1 MKKLLVTTAIC
12 LIGAASVMAQGRI
25 NFNNSGGTAGTPI
38 RISGNEDGSASVILG
53 TTSTAQFGI
62 GPASTQ
68 VRLFAGL
75 TSTSL
80 SPVLVGTGLTEFVL
94 NTASGIASAQGS
106 FSGGSSLALAGFDG
120 SAPVFLQFT
129 ATSQNGAYRGV
140 SPIIQVAL
148 ATGAAPSTIVFV
160 AGATGTASTWNGITM
175 TPVPE
180 PSSMALAGLG
190 AAALVL
196 FRRRK

>member
-25 NFNNSGGTAGTPI
+25 SFNNAGGTAGTPI
-38 RISGNEDGSASVILG
+38 RISGNLDGSASVILG

-62 GPASTQ
+62 GPASAQ
-68 VRLFAGL
+68 IRLFAGL

-80 SPVLVGTGLTEFVL
+80 APVLIGTSTPGVEFVL
-94 NTASGIASAQGS
+94 NTSSGIVSAQGS
-106 FSGGSSLALAGFDG
+106 FQGGGNLVLPFDG

-129 ATSQNGAYRGV
+129 VDSINGSYRGV
-140 SPIIQVAL
+140 SSIIQVAL
-148 ATGAAPSTIVFV
+148 ATGGAPSTAVFS
-160 AGATGTASTWNGITM
+160 ATPNANQWSGITM
-175 TPVPE
+175 IPVPE

-190 AAALVL
+190 AASLLL